1 LNSASKKRNAIIHAK
16 WGLAP
21 DGTVEKS
28 VISARGAL
36 KMDRFKGTIRE
47 LEEVSEAIVKA
58 ADALVLLV
66 YRRKLSETST

>member
-1 LNSASKKRNAIIHAK
+1 
-16 WGLAP
+16 
-21 DGTVEKS
+21 
-28 VISARGAL
+28 
-36 KMDRFKGTIRE
+36 MDRFKGTIRE